1 MAAHSFF
8 FSLFSLVSL
17 QKRWLQRTPSQLKR
31 SLPKVS
37 CHAGDPFSPFFS
49 LSGWLQASAQPGPC
63 TPPHFLSLSP
73 QREVETLKAAARGTR
88 IQGDEHRAVLPST
101 LLPAKEISWRNL
113 WGHGKAAELPASLQT
128 MFLFCSFPCAL
139 SELFRRLDCTVIHLS
154 WINFYLY

>member
-1 MAAHSFF
+1 MATKNTQPTEKKPSQ
-8 FSLFSLVSL
+8 SVLSCWGSL
-17 QKRWLQRTPSQLKR
+17 QPI
-31 SLPKVS
+31 
-37 CHAGDPFSPFFS
+37 
-49 LSGWLQASAQPGPC
+49 
-63 TPPHFLSLSP
+63 FLSLRLVAGFCSARPLHSP
-73 QREVETLKAAARGTR
+73 SLPVLVPTEDSGNSKGSCQRHR
-88 IQGDEHRAVLPST
+88 IQGEEPRAVLPST

>member
-1 MAAHSFF
+1 MAAHYFF

-17 QKRWLQRTPSQLKR
+17 QKRWLQSTPSQLKI

-73 QREVETLKAAARGTR
+73 QRTVETLKAAARGTGYR
-88 IQGDEHRAVLPST
+88 VRNPGQCSPAHFFLLRKSLGGTSGAMGMQQSF
-101 LLPAKEISWRNL
+101 LPACK
-113 WGHGKAAELPASLQT
+113 PC
-128 MFLFCSFPCAL
+128 FCSAVFPEHSANY
-139 SELFRRLDCTVIHLS
+139 SDAWTVQ
-154 WINFYLY
+154 